1 MNVARNTI
9 QRQII
14 LDALKSIGDHPSAE
28 ALYAEIQKNYPSISK
43 ATVYRNLR
51 QLSEAGMISQLAV
64 IDDVARY
71 DGRTDTH
78 YHCNCKVCGAVFDAE
93 IDCFA
98 GIGDIIR
105 DKHGFDVDRHDVMFT
120 GTCRDCR

>member
-1 MNVARNTI
+1 MATSRNTI
-9 QRQII
+9 QRKII
-14 LDALKSIGDHPSAE
+14 LDTLKSYVTHPSAE
-28 ALYAEIQKNYPSISK
+28 TLYAEIHKNYPSISK

-51 QLSEAGMISQLAV
+51 QLSEAGVISQLAV

-93 IDCFA
+93 IDCFV
-98 GIGDIIR
+98 GIESLIR